1 MIRFVLSLI
10 MANLMSAVVSVPGHV
25 YQLLIK
31 PEQEQQQQQ
40 RQQHQQQQQEQQ
52 KQQQEHGDDGVQ
64 ELADS
69 VNSGG
74 IGAVTWLERL
84 VVDDPGHSWFGSW
97 YWHKQGL
104 DGLTVLVSLA
114 SVLSILLISLD
125 RYYVSWFYP
134 LALDLKIHV
143 SQRACYWW
151 IPSGSRTNVKDE

>member
-25 YQLLIK
+25 YQLLIR
-31 PEQEQQQQQ
+31 PEQQQQQ
-40 RQQHQQQQQEQQ
+40 QPHQQQEQEQGQQ
-52 KQQQEHGDDGVQ
+52 KHPQEEHGEDGVQ
-64 ELADS
+64 ELSDG

-84 VVDDPGHSWFGSW
+84 VVDEPGHSWFTSW

-125 RYYVSWFYP
+125 RYYVRSP
-134 LALDLKIHV
+134 LDLILL
-143 SQRACYWW
+143 
-151 IPSGSRTNVKDE
+151 TL